1 MRNKDHVKDQATHL
15 ATFDLLGG
23 RFCLD
28 FANTVD
34 PRVGS
39 HPHELLKHYSD
50 LVQWGQQVDILTEDE
65 ARELLRGAAQ
75 RPEEA
80 ATTLGR
86 AIALREVIYRI
97 FSAIT
102 RGTHPQSKD
111 LESLLSAYA
120 EVMTHAQLTSTPNG
134 FTLDWVRHEDGF
146 DCMLWPVVHSAIE
159 LLTSQEVKRV
169 KECPGLGDCG
179 WLFLDTSKNSS
190 RHWCSMDECGSR
202 AKMRR
207 LYARKRVGRS
217 QSAD

>member
-1 MRNKDHVKDQATHL
+1 MRNKDHVKDQPAGVV
-15 ATFDLLGG
+15 TFDLSGG
-23 RFCLD
+23 RLCLD

-39 HPHELLKHYSD
+39 HPRELLKNYSD
-50 LVQWGQQVDILTEDE
+50 LAQWGQQVDILMEDE
-65 ARELLRGAAQ
+65 AKDLLREAAR

-80 ATTLGR
+80 AMTLER

-102 RGTHPQSKD
+102 RGTHPQSED
-111 LESLLSAYA
+111 LEALLSAYA
-120 EVMTHAQLTSTPNG
+120 DVITHAQLTSTPNG

-146 DCMLWPVVHSAIE
+146 DRLLWPVVHSAIE

>member
-1 MRNKDHVKDQATHL
+1 MRNNNHVKDQATHL

-23 RFCLD
+23 RLCLD

-39 HPHELLKHYSD
+39 HPHELLKNYPD
-50 LVQWGQQVDILTEDE
+50 LVQWGQQVDVLMEDE
-65 ARELLRGAAQ
+65 AKDLLRGAAR

-80 ATTLGR
+80 VMTLER

-97 FSAIT
+97 FSAIA
-102 RGTHPQSKD
+102 RGTNPQSKD
-111 LESLLSAYA
+111 LEALLSAYA
-120 EVMTHAQLTSTPNG
+120 EVMMHAQLTSTPSG
-134 FTLDWVRHEDGF
+134 FTWGWIRREDGF
-146 DCMLWPVVHSAIE
+146 DRMLWPVVHSAIE

-190 RHWCSMDECGSR
+190 RQWCSMDECGSR